1 VTSRDASP
9 TPAPIEWLEVLS
21 ASSPLYA
28 VDLDQR
34 ITYWDARATRD
45 LAAPED
51 ALGRH
56 CYEVLAS
63 LDPRNARRCRP
74 NCQVITMARTGRV
87 AADFDVW
94 GPGRGDVSRQM
105 RVSILLGSG
114 ARPEDTSVI
123 HLVRCGDGAEAS
135 EGDLCAALT
144 DNAQHAPQPSAP
156 AGQPSLTARQVDV
169 LRLLSDGRST
179 AEIASMLGVTPI
191 TVRNHAQAAMDRL
204 GARTRLEAVILAA
217 RTGLL

>member
-1 VTSRDASP
+1 MTTRDVNQPRARL
-9 TPAPIEWLEVLS
+9 EWLEVLS

-45 LAAPED
+45 LAAPAD

-74 NCQVITMARTGRV
+74 NCQVVAMARAGR
-87 AADFDVW
+87 AAPDFDVW
-94 GPGRGDVSRQM
+94 GPVRGDASRQM

-123 HLVRCGDGAEAS
+123 HLVRCEDGATAS
-135 EGDLCAALT
+135 EGDLCAVLAG
-144 DNAQHAPQPSAP
+144 DGSQPTPASASEARP
-156 AGQPSLTARQVDV
+156 DLTARQIDV
-169 LRLLSDGRST
+169 LRLLSQGRST
-179 AEIASMLGVTPI
+179 SEIASALGVRTV

>member
-1 VTSRDASP
+1 MTARDVSQ
-9 TPAPIEWLEVLS
+9 TPAPLEWLKVLS

-34 ITYWDARATRD
+34 ITYWDACATRD

-74 NCQVITMARTGRV
+74 NCHVVTQARAGRA

-94 GPGRGDVSRQM
+94 GPGRGDSTRQM

-123 HLVRCGDGAEAS
+123 HLVRCDDDTVAS
-135 EGDLCAALT
+135 EGDLCTALAGTGPETTPAA
-144 DNAQHAPQPSAP
+144 AP
-156 AGQPSLTARQVDV
+156 AGRPDLTARQVDV
-169 LRLLSDGRST
+169 LRLLSQGRST
-179 AEIASMLGVTPI
+179 AEIASALGVQAV

-217 RTGLL
+217 RSGLL

>member
-1 VTSRDASP
+1 MTARDVSQP
-9 TPAPIEWLEVLS
+9 PAPLEWLEVLS

-74 NCQVITMARTGRV
+74 NCQVVAMARAGR
-87 AADFDVW
+87 AAPDFDVW
-94 GPGRGDVSRQM
+94 GPVRGDASRQM

-123 HLVRCGDGAEAS
+123 HLVRCEDGSAAS
-135 EGDLCAALT
+135 EGDLCAALAG
-144 DNAQHAPQPSAP
+144 DGPSATQTSASDGRP
-156 AGQPSLTARQVDV
+156 DLTARQVDV
-169 LRLLSDGRST
+169 LRLLSQGRST
-179 AEIASMLGVTPI
+179 SEIASSLGVRAV